1 MGGLGSPRMQHFFD
15 DLRTFLDYLGWQVR
29 LSLVMVEV
37 LQFICLLP
45 RKLCALVSSRIN
57 YR

>member
-1 MGGLGSPRMQHFFD
+1 MGGLGSPRVQHLFD

-29 LSLVMVEV
+29 LGLVMIEV

-45 RKLCALVSSRIN
+45 RKLYALVGTRIN